1 MLLCW
6 RPQPTGSQTRTQKP
20 LTAKIANRQPSIH
33 TNPTHPP
40 IHPPA
45 TSTIFHSTANCVY
58 HTHAFVHVNQPPTST
73 ASLPHRGP
81 VFFFSHP
88 TCAGHIYID
97 RDKGF
102 LSNEYRQYQIDQSNL
117 SSLVDFPNTTL
128 LTSRNRIVIGKIPTL
143 LLDDDKGASLARRRV
158 ATSFIPLHLVHAM
171 QMHRPSPPAFPH
183 DAFTT
188 SYAPA
193 YIILHRQRSYLHHSC
208 YTKATLPSRFHK
220 LLYLIFTK
228 WFQIPHSLMV
238 GCLHVCHSLSVC
250 DI

>member
-58 HTHAFVHVNQPPTST
+58 HTHAFVHVNQPPTTT

-128 LTSRNRIVIGKIPTL
+128 LTSRNRIVIGKVWPTH
-143 LLDDDKGASLARRRV
+143 LLD
-158 ATSFIPLHLVHAM
+158 TI
-171 QMHRPSPPAFPH
+171 
-183 DAFTT
+183 T
-188 SYAPA
+188 
-193 YIILHRQRSYLHHSC
+193 RSCRFRLFSWMT
-208 YTKATLPSRFHK
+208 TKAPLSRDAELPLRSFHFIWCMQCK
-220 LLYLIFTK
+220 CTV
-228 WFQIPHSLMV
+228 QAHPHSLMTHSRLV
-238 GCLHVCHSLSVC
+238 TPLHISFCIGSDRICIIRVTRKRLFLQGSTNCF
-250 DI
+250 I